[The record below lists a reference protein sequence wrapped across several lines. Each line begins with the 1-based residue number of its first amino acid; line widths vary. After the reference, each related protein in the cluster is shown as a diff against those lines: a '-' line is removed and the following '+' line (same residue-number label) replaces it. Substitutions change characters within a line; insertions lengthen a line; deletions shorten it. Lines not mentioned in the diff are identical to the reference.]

1 MPHACAPQNAPAAA
15 GARGNARRLLL
26 VGQPNV
32 GKSVLFNLLTGHY
45 TTVSNYPGTTVELA
59 QGARRGG
66 GEPLTIVDTPG
77 IHSLLPLSEDEQVTR
92 DLLLGGSV
100 SGVVQIGDTRNLVRT
115 IMLTLQLAE
124 TGVPV
129 QLVLNMQDEARGD
142 GLRVHCEELER
153 RLGARVLP
161 TAAVLREG
169 TDVLERSLDDCRPCA
184 YRFRYSEPVE
194 RAVSEAEA
202 LLPDSP
208 VAKRALA
215 LMALCGDPSLRQWL
229 AGRLETGALAALAG
243 LRARLEAELGE
254 PPVFV
259 LNRRRL
265 QEAEMLAGRVSERSA
280 GRPGRWAR
288 TLDRWA
294 LHPVWG
300 LPILAAV
307 LYAMYQFV
315 GVFGAGTAVD
325 FLENGVFG
333 RYLNVWAT
341 AAVQQLSPWGWLR
354 DLLVGEYG
362 LITMA
367 VTYSVAIV
375 LPIVGTFF
383 IAFGILEDSGYLP
396 RLAILS
402 NRLFRA
408 MGLNGKAVLPMVLGL
423 GCDTMATLTTR
434 ILETR
439 KERTIVILL
448 LALGVP
454 CSAQLAVILAL
465 LSSLSWRATAVWL
478 GVTGSVI
485 LIAGWLASKVI
496 RGRGSDF
503 ILELPPLRRPRL
515 ANIVAKTLARM
526 EWYLKEAV
534 PLFLLGTFLL
544 FILDACGALGALER
558 ALSPMVSGWLGL
570 PEKATAAFL
579 IGFLRR
585 DFGAAG
591 LYELAGKGMLDPV
604 QMVVSVVAITLFMPC
619 IAQFFMVIKE
629 QGARVALAVGA
640 VVLPTA
646 LGVAGLLNWALRAMG
661 GIS

>member
-1 MPHACAPQNAPAAA
+1 VACAHPTPTEPA
-15 GARGNARRLLL
+15 RERNPLILLL
-26 VGQPNV
+26 GQPNV
-32 GKSVLFNLLTGHY
+32 GKSVLFNLLTGRY

-59 QGARRGG
+59 RGVNRDG
-66 GEPLTIVDTPG
+66 GRPHTVIDTPG
-77 IHSLLPLSEDEQVTR
+77 VQSLLALSEDEQVTR
-92 DLLLGGSV
+92 DLLLSEPV
-100 SGVVQIGDTRNLVRT
+100 AGVAQVGDARNLVRT
-115 IMLTLQLAE
+115 LMLSLQLAE
-124 TGVPV
+124 MGAPFL
-129 QLVLNMQDEARGD
+129 LVLNMQDEARAE
-142 GLRVHCEELER
+142 GLRVRSEALSR
-153 RLGARVLP
+153 RLGVPVFP
-161 TAAVLREG
+161 TAAVNREG
-169 TDVLERSLDDCRPCA
+169 TDEVRHALAAGRRSTFT
-184 YRFRYSEPVE
+184 FRYSEPVE
-194 RAVSEAEA
+194 RVLQEAGA
-202 LLPDSP
+202 LLPAAP
-208 VAKRALA
+208 VSRRSLA
-215 LMALCGDPSLRQWL
+215 LMALCGDVSLRGWL
-229 AGRLETGALAALAG
+229 GGRLDAASREQLAR
-243 LRARLEAELGE
+243 LRQRLEAEIGE
-254 PPVFV
+254 PLIFY

-265 QEAEMLAGRVSERSA
+265 EIAEDLAGQVSERSA
-280 GRPGRWAR
+280 GRQGRWAR
-288 TLDRWA
+288 WLDRWA
-294 LHPVWG
+294 LHPLWG

-307 LYAMYQFV
+307 LYLMYLFV

-325 FLENGVFG
+325 FLEHRVFG
-333 RYLNVWAT
+333 QHLNVWAT
-341 AAVQQLSPWGWLR
+341 ALVDRAFPWQWLR

-367 VTYSVAIV
+367 LTYAVAIV

-383 IAFGILEDSGYLP
+383 IAFGLLEDTGYLP

-465 LSSLSWRATAVWL
+465 LGALSWKAMAVWL
-478 GVTGSVI
+478 GIVSGVI
-485 LIAGWLASKVI
+485 LAAGWLASRVI
-496 RGRGSDF
+496 PGRGSDF
-503 ILELPPLRRPRL
+503 ILEVPPLRRPRL
-515 ANIVAKTLARM
+515 VNIAAKTLARM
-526 EWYLKEAV
+526 EWYLREAV

-544 FILDACGALGALER
+544 FVLDRLGTLKVLER
-558 ALSPMVSGWLGL
+558 WVAPVVSGWMGL
-570 PEKATAAFL
+570 PREASAAFL

-591 LYELAGKGMLDPV
+591 LYRLAGEGLLDPV
-604 QMVVSVVAITLFMPC
+604 QVVVSVVAITLFMPC

-629 QGARVALAVGA
+629 QGIKVALAVAA

-646 LGVAGLLNWALRAMG
+646 VGVASLTNWVLRAAG

>member
-1 MPHACAPQNAPAAA
+1 MPATSTPRASAARADAPAV
-15 GARGNARRLLL
+15 LL

-32 GKSVLFNLLTGHY
+32 GKSVLFNLLTGRY
-45 TTVSNYPGTTVELA
+45 TTVANYPGTTVELA
-59 QGARRGG
+59 RGASRNGG
-66 GEPLTIVDTPG
+66 PPRTIVDTPG
-77 IHSLLPLSEDEQVTR
+77 IQSLLPLSEDEQVTR
-92 DLLLGGSV
+92 DLLLEEPLE
-100 SGVVQIGDTRNLVRT
+100 GVVQVGDARNLVRT
-115 IMLTLQLAE
+115 LMLTLQLAE
-124 TGVPV
+124 MGVRF
-129 QLVLNMQDEARGD
+129 LVALNMQDEARGD
-142 GLRVHCEELER
+142 GVRIDSEGLAR
-153 RLGARVLP
+153 RLGVPVFP
-161 TAAVLREG
+161 TAAVHREG
-169 TDVLERSLDDCRPCA
+169 TDEVERGLGEARRSALG
-184 YRFRYSEPVE
+184 FRYAEPIE
-194 RAVSEAEA
+194 RAIEEASRFVPESGA
-202 LLPDSP
+202 S
-208 VAKRALA
+208 KRSLA
-215 LMALCGDPSLRQWL
+215 LMALCGDSSLRGWL
-229 AGRLETGALAALAG
+229 AARLGAPAREALAAL
-243 LRARLEAELGE
+243 RSRLEAELGE
-254 PPVFV
+254 PLIFV

-265 QEAEMLAGRVSERSA
+265 EVAEELARQVTERRARSQ
-280 GRPGRWAR
+280 GLWAR
-288 TLDRWA
+288 RLDHLA
-294 LHPVWG
+294 LHPLWG
-300 LPILAAV
+300 LPILGAV
-307 LYAMYQFV
+307 LYALYLFV

-325 FLENGVFG
+325 FLENVVFG

-341 AAVQQLSPWGWLR
+341 AAVGALSPWAWLR

-367 VTYSVAIV
+367 ITYSLALV

-383 IAFGILEDSGYLP
+383 IAFGMLEDSGYLP

-465 LSSLSWRATAVWL
+465 LSTLSWRAAAVWAA
-478 GVTGSVI
+478 VTGGVI
-485 LIAGWLASKVI
+485 VVAGWLASRVLS
-496 RGRGSDF
+496 GRGSDF

-515 ANIVAKTLARM
+515 ANIAAKTLARM
-526 EWYLKEAV
+526 EWYLREAV
-534 PLFLLGTFLL
+534 PLFLLGTLLL
-544 FILDACGALGALER
+544 FVLDRLGALAAIER
-558 ALSPMVSGWLGL
+558 GVAPLVSGWMGL
-570 PEKATAAFL
+570 PERATGAFI

-591 LYELAGKGMLDPV
+591 LYQLAGEGLLDPV
-604 QMVVSVVAITLFMPC
+604 QVVVSVVAITLFMPC

-629 QGARVALAVGA
+629 QGVKVALAVAA

-646 LGVAGLLNWALRAMG
+646 LGVAGALNWVLRALG